1 MMLGTMEEPMHTGEY
16 EAVPS
21 LEDFASAWASKCE
34 ELARET
40 AKVTALIGVIRGV
53 VEATRPGTTKEQRE
67 AAHDAVRAITL
78 VDAARS
84 DEDFM
89 DRLARVRERYET
101 RVDVPDGFVL
111 VSTAYDPPGEPEP
124 VNEYGTPLGLAL
136 EDQSIRDE
144 EKAERG

>member
-1 MMLGTMEEPMHTGEY
+1 MDTPTTHHGENA
-16 EAVPS
+16 AVPS
-21 LEDFASAWASKCE
+21 PEDFASAWASKCE

-53 VEATRPGTTKEQRE
+53 VEATRPGTTAEQRE

-78 VDAARS
+78 VDDARS

-89 DRLARVRERYET
+89 DRLARVRERHEP

-111 VSTAYDPPGEPEP
+111 VSTAYDPPDEPEP
-124 VNEYGTPLGLAL
+124 VNEFGTPLGLAL